1 MPKLHHTL
9 FTTHTIPK
17 IAQSGD
23 PTDASRV
30 PIPVACVDRAKTHRC
45 HFKISLLF
53 YNKTFLFI
61 SRIQQHGHALDLS
74 SRKVFNLLLL
84 HPSMTNKLKEA
95 GGEANV

>member
-1 MPKLHHTL
+1 MPKLHRTL

-17 IAQSGD
+17 IAQFG
-23 PTDASRV
+23 PQKH
-30 PIPVACVDRAKTHRC
+30 RAKTRVDIY
-45 HFKISLLF
+45 FKISLLF
-53 YNKTFLFI
+53 FNNKTFLFV

-74 SRKVFNLLLL
+74 SRKVFYLLVL